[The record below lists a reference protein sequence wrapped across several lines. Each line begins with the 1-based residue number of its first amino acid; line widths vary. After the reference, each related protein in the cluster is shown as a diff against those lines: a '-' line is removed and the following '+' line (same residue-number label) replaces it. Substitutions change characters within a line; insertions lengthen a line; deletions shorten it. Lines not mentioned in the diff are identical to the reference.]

1 MQPPGP
7 TCMWLKGCFGLV
19 PGQVAALHIH
29 TGGPHE
35 GSGLEGGVHLTW
47 GDTMSTCE
55 CDRWGQRQ

>member
-19 PGQVAALHIH
+19 PGQVAVLHIH

-35 GSGLEGGVHLTW
+35 GSGLEGG
-47 GDTMSTCE
+47 CI
-55 CDRWGQRQ
+55 